1 MFPLKKLLAA
11 LLLPPTSLL
20 LLAMLGLWLA
30 RRRPRLGHGLVAACL
45 ATLWLLSTPWVA
57 GRLIGTL
64 EDAPPITGDALRRCQ
79 AIVILGAGSYA
90 NAPEYGDDTVNEL
103 ALERLRLGA
112 RLARAS
118 GLPIAVTGGAPSGGR
133 PEGESMRE
141 ALTADFGVKV
151 RWVESQSR
159 DTAENAAYLAPM
171 LTRNGIGR
179 VALVTHAFH
188 MPRARFLFE
197 QAGLQ
202 VVPAPT
208 RFFSAPADGG
218 PLGLAGDWL
227 PGVRALRLS
236 QFAVHEWLGR
246 GASMIRLAIDRHL
259 SSLSP

>member
-1 MFPLKKLLAA
+1 MFPLKKLLSS
-11 LLLPPTSLL
+11 LMLPPTSLL

-30 RRRPRLGHGLVAACL
+30 RRRPRLGHALVAGAL
-45 ATLWLLSTPWVA
+45 ATLWLLSTPRVA
-57 GRLIGTL
+57 GKLIGTL
-64 EDAPPITGDALRRCQ
+64 EDAPPIESADLRRCQ

-90 NAPEYGDDTVNEL
+90 NAPEYGGDTVNEL

-171 LTRNGIGR
+171 LARDGIIR
-179 VALVTHAFH
+179 IALVTHAFH
-188 MPRARFLFE
+188 MPRARALFE

-208 RFFSAPADGG
+208 RYFSAAAEGG
-218 PLGLAGDWL
+218 PLGMFGDWL
-227 PGVRALRLS
+227 PGLKALRLS
-236 QFAVHEWLGR
+236 HFAAHEWLGR
-246 GASMIRLAIDRHL
+246 GAGIIRLSIDRHL
-259 SSLSP
+259 HLLSS

>member
-1 MFPLKKLLAA
+1 MFLLKKILAA
-11 LLLPPTSLL
+11 LILPPTSLL

-30 RRRPRLGHGLVAACL
+30 RRRPRLGHGLIAGGLAA
-45 ATLWLLSTPWVA
+45 LWLLSTPWVA
-57 GRLIGTL
+57 GKLIATL
-64 EDAPPITGDALRRCQ
+64 ETAPPIASGDLRRCQ
-79 AIVILGAGSYA
+79 AIVVLGAGTYA

-103 ALERLRLGA
+103 ALERLRHGA

-118 GLPIAVTGGAPSGGR
+118 GLPIAVTGGAPSEGR

-171 LTRNGIGR
+171 LARDGIVR

-188 MPRARFLFE
+188 MPRARYLFE
-197 QAGLQ
+197 RAGLQ
-202 VVPAPT
+202 VMPAPT
-208 RFFSAPADGG
+208 RFHSAPPDGS

-227 PGVRALRLS
+227 PGVKALKLS
-236 QFAVHEWLGR
+236 YFAAHEWLGL
-246 GASMIRLAIDRHL
+246 GSSMIRLSIDRHL
-259 SSLSP
+259 LSPSP